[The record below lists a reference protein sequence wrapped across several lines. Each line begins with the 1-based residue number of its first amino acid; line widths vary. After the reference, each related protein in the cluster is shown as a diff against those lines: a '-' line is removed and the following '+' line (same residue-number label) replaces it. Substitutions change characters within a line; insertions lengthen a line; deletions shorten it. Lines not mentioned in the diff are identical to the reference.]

1 MSLIFSL
8 CYVADDR
15 VCYFYLAPD
24 FTGDFI
30 IHYFAG
36 RGTRK
41 VKRRKQEKK
50 GIRHLCYREN
60 RLLRWRQSS
69 TGKLTSILF
78 PPMSDLVPVEWNLNL
93 KNEVPH
99 DVSQEI
105 V

>member
-1 MSLIFSL
+1 MDCAVGSYAEPTLLGQSLPLKVPLFLQPCPYIFPL

-36 RGTRK
+36 R

-50 GIRHLCYREN
+50 GIRHLCYKETGFQGGVKV
-60 RLLRWRQSS
+60 LL
-69 TGKLTSILF
+69 G
-78 PPMSDLVPVEWNLNL
+78 N
-93 KNEVPH
+93 
-99 DVSQEI
+99 
-105 V
+105 